1 MLNIHLPLKLITLL
15 LVLNF
20 LAIVNYLIKV
30 FYNYYFNKIL
40 IKYLKFS
47 IHLLLYYSN

>member
-1 MLNIHLPLKLITLL
+1 MLNIRLLLKLITLL
-15 LVLNF
+15 ALNF

-30 FYNYYFNKIL
+30 FYNYYYFNKIL